1 MRNFL
6 VDFFGRGNS
15 PTSQGKVTSWC
26 FQHVQ
31 PFIFLDPGVSFP
43 SQVFKK
49 GSLRDILYVM
59 STPLPVTVTSG
70 IITFL
75 LGNPYKP
82 SFATVTGRGVDP
94 SYVCIYTW
102 NDFVLPFWMPYQKY
116 THCLRKP
123 VFWNILPCFGKVP
136 CFCIHLIPTWDSWWI
151 QWYRRRITN
160 TYPALWHN
168 IFVFWGGSPI
178 NLNYTGYIIY
188 LPSCYH
194 PARRFSSSFSIWGWT
209 TFLVWGLGKRRVWIW
224 LLSVGFRV
232 PHLPIWFGGVLWVVV

>member
-1 MRNFL
+1 MLTSYYRKQILNVKARLLKQLSSTFCQTFRVVGCEDSYYSFL
-6 VDFFGRGNS
+6 GSVH
-15 PTSQGKVTSWC
+15 VTSL
-26 FQHVQ
+26 
-31 PFIFLDPGVSFP
+31 I
-43 SQVFKK
+43 
-49 GSLRDILYVM
+49 
-59 STPLPVTVTSG
+59 
-70 IITFL
+70 
-75 LGNPYKP
+75 
-82 SFATVTGRGVDP
+82 
-94 SYVCIYTW
+94 IYTW

-123 VFWNILPCFGKVP
+123 VFWNIVPCFGKVP

-194 PARRFSSSFSIWGWT
+194 PARRFSSSFSIRGWT